1 MFGIGIGEFA
11 IIFLVLLLAVGPKS
25 MPKLMRT
32 VGKGMREFRK
42 ATRELRAQ
50 VGLDDMLDEVRKEV
64 DFKDPLGIRE
74 MKLAG
79 KDVSGV
85 PAKGISASDIEL
97 EQPTEGVDLKHA
109 RDEATRRQRETLVLR
124 EQVGATGASLRKAEE
139 EAQLT
144 AESETET
151 ESETDSGAEEVAQA
165 DAAGGDAAAT
175 DDETPDVTT

>member
-42 ATRELRAQ
+42 ASRELRAQ
-50 VGLDDMLDEVRKEV
+50 VGIDEVLDEVRKEV

-79 KDVSGV
+79 KDVSGI
-85 PAKGISASDIEL
+85 PAKGVTAFDIEQ
-97 EQPTEGVDLKHA
+97 EQPIEGVDLKHA
-109 RDEATRRQRETLVLR
+109 RDEAIRRQKETLVLR
-124 EQVGATGASLRKAEE
+124 EQVGATGAGQRRAEE
-139 EAQLT
+139 QAKLEASGT
-144 AESETET
+144 GDADNVSEA
-151 ESETDSGAEEVAQA
+151 DNSGDTVASNDV
-165 DAAGGDAAAT
+165 DAAT
-175 DDETPDVTT
+175 EDETPDASS

>member
-50 VGLDDMLDEVRKEV
+50 VGIDEMLDEVRGEV

-79 KDVSGV
+79 KDVSGI
-85 PAKGISASDIEL
+85 PAKGISALDIEQ
-97 EQPTEGVDLKHA
+97 EQPPEGVDLKHA
-109 RDEATRRQRETLVLR
+109 RDEVTRRQKETLVLR

-139 EAQLT
+139 QATLD
-144 AESETET
+144 AET
-151 ESETDSGAEEVAQA
+151 ESDAGAEAVEQAEVAV
-165 DAAGGDAAAT
+165 GDAAAT